1 MEAPMQ
7 DKKQGETRPAQQG
20 PMEVEKGA
28 TEWIAAT
35 SVAVQA
41 LTNAYQ
47 AIKPPAPPPEKK
59 DN

>member
-1 MEAPMQ
+1 MQ
-7 DKKQGETRPAQQG
+7 EEQGNTRPAQQG
-20 PMEVEKGA
+20 PMEEKGA